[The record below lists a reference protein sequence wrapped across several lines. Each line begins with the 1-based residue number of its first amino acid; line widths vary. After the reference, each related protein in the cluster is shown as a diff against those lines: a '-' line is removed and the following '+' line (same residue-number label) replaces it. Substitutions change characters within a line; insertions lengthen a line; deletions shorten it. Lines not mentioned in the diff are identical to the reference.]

1 MIDVQR
7 FNPEEH
13 ADDPRVS
20 YMVTEWKRLSRTEQ
34 DAEELVQVD
43 PAMRELAD
51 KEIAEIHAQK
61 DALLKQ
67 MESIVS
73 APEEREWPNE
83 IVLEVRAG
91 VGGEEASLF
100 AEELAAMY
108 LRYA

>member
-51 KEIAEIHAQK
+51 KEIDEIQ
-61 DALLKQ
+61 
-67 MESIVS
+67 
-73 APEEREWPNE
+73 
-83 IVLEVRAG
+83 LEVRAG

-108 LRYA
+108 LRYAESRGWKSKPLDESRGSMGG